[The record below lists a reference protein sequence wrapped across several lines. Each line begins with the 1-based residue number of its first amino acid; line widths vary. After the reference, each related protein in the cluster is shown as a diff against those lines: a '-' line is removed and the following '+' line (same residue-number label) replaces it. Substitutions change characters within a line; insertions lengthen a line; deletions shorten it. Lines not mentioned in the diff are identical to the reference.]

1 MYELKFI
8 TEVVVVGI
16 LVACIGSFV
25 FFMGKTKTK
34 IDRKFLFKLFLIGA
48 IIHILCEFT
57 GINNWYLQN
66 GAALFN
72 HHTYNNQHNTPY
84 TNSFYSTSYSPDPIQ
99 PTQYSSPLSRMS
111 TSSLPMQSRYY

>member
-8 TEVVVVGI
+8 IEVVVVGI

-25 FFMGKTKTK
+25 FFMGKTKIK
-34 IDRKFLFKLFLIGA
+34 IDRKFLFKLFLTGA

-66 GAALFN
+66 GAALLN
-72 HHTYNNQHNTPY
+72 QHTYNTPY
-84 TNSFYSTSYSPDPIQ
+84 TNSSYSTFYSPNSIQ
-99 PTQYSSPLSRMS
+99 STQYSSPLSRVS
-111 TSSLPMQSRYY
+111 TSSLPVQSRYY

>member
-8 TEVVVVGI
+8 TEIVVVGF

-34 IDRKFLFKLFLIGA
+34 IDRKFLFKLFLTGA

-66 GAALFN
+66 GAALLN
-72 HHTYNNQHNTPY
+72 QHTYNTLYNTPH
-84 TNSFYSTSYSPDPIQ
+84 TNYSPSTISRS
-99 PTQYSSPLSRMS
+99 YPLPRMS
-111 TSSLPMQSRYY
+111 YY

>member
-34 IDRKFLFKLFLIGA
+34 IDRKFLFKLFLTGA

-66 GAALFN
+66 GAALLN
-72 HHTYNNQHNTPY
+72 QHTYNTPY
-84 TNSFYSTSYSPDPIQ
+84 NTSSFTNPSYSTPYSPN

>member
-1 MYELKFI
+1 MYELRFI

-34 IDRKFLFKLFLIGA
+34 IDRKFLFKLFLTGA

-66 GAALFN
+66 GAALLN
-72 HHTYNNQHNTPY
+72 QHTYNTPH
-84 TNSFYSTSYSPDPIQ
+84 TNSSYSTSYYSTPIQ
-99 PTQYSSPLSRMS
+99 STKHSSPLSRMS
-111 TSSLPMQSRYY
+111 ASSLPMQSRYY